1 MRYHDTMGAR
11 QSKPAGETTDSG
23 RHGDRAVKRATE
35 AAFRA
40 VDGRNLKKLTKAM
53 SVGAAL
59 GNYVRRAS
67 NGGGGGGGSNVQSRS
82 MSLLEYTVD
91 RNYLEGVSVM
101 LKVSLSLPFPVLYHV

>member
-11 QSKPAGETTDSG
+11 QSKPEGQTTDSG

-67 NGGGGGGGSNVQSRS
+67 NSGGGSGSNVQSRS

-101 LKVSLSLPFPVLYHV
+101 LKVSLSLPFPVHV